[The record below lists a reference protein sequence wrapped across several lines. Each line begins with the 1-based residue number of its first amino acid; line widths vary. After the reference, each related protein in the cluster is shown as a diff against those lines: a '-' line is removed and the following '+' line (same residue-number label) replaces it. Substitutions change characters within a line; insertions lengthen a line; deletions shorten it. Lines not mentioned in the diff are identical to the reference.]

1 MLKKILIGLAVLIAL
16 ILLVAAFKSPD
27 YRVQRSRTIAA
38 KPEVIFDYFNNH
50 KKFNEWNPWMKMDPA
65 ARNTYTGPEAGV
77 GAVASWVGDIVG
89 EGSATITESKPG
101 ELIRERMDWKKPMEG
116 TSTVEFTFKPE
127 GGKTTVTWAMYGT
140 NDRFVGKVM
149 SLFMSCEKMCG
160 PEFEKGLADLDK
172 LVTAAPAKP

>member
-77 GAVASWVGDIVG
+77 GAVASWAGDIVG

-127 GGKTTVTWAMYGT
+127 GGKTTVTWAMHGT